1 MPLRVLILFLFPLW
15 AAAQGPPL
23 TTLAEVRAVPHEAA
37 ESQRYPVLIEG
48 TVIFFQKRSDNLDK
62 AEGLILHDGTAGC
75 HIAASLPFPERDK
88 IRPGTETSRARCH

>member
-88 IRPGTETSRARCH
+88 I